1 MISLKVWERCNLK
14 ISVSPENSNTII
26 GILAILFWGTTIA
39 FSRSLTEQLGPL
51 TTASWIYVLSGIWS
65 CIYLFSE
72 PGRIKK
78 TFQLPILYLTGG
90 GTLFILYM
98 VCLYLAVGLAFSRE
112 QVLEVS
118 IINYLWPG
126 LTLIFSLPIL
136 HKKGKISLIPGI
148 VIAFAGFYLATVQ
161 SGMFSWE
168 VFKRNFQV
176 SYLPYLLALMAAV
189 TWGLYSN
196 LVRRWAGHTEG
207 GAVPLFLLV
216 TGLILTII
224 RLIFPEESYWTPRVV
239 LELLYMSVFPTFLA
253 YIFWDRAMRKGNI
266 ILVVSLS
273 YFTPLLS
280 IVITSLYLGV
290 VIKPTLW
297 IACGLVIVG
306 AVICKFSIVD
316 KTQKES
322 TFV

>member
-1 MISLKVWERCNLK
+1 LK

-72 PGRIKK
+72 PRRIKK

-148 VIAFAGFYLATVQ
+148 FIAFAGFYLATVQ

>member
-1 MISLKVWERCNLK
+1 LK

-72 PGRIKK
+72 PGRIKQ

-148 VIAFAGFYLATVQ
+148 FIAFAGFYLATVQ

>member
-1 MISLKVWERCNLK
+1 LKTSTSRENL
-14 ISVSPENSNTII
+14 STIL

-39 FSRSLTEQLGPL
+39 FSRSLTEQLGPI
-51 TTASWIYVLSGIWS
+51 TAASWIYILSGVWG

-72 PGRIKK
+72 SGRIKK
-78 TFQLPILYLTGG
+78 TFQLPILYLVGCG
-90 GTLFILYM
+90 ILFIFYM

-112 QVLEVS
+112 QVIEVS

-136 HKKGKISLIPGI
+136 HKKGKIILIPGI

-168 VFKRNFQV
+168 IFKRNFQV
-176 SYLPYLLALMAAV
+176 SYLPYLLAFMAAI
-189 TWGLYSN
+189 TWALYSN
-196 LVRRWAGHTEG
+196 LVRRWAGHAEG

-216 TGLILTII
+216 TGLVLTII
-224 RLIFPEESYWTPRVV
+224 RFIFPEESSWTPRVIV
-239 LELLYMSVFPTFLA
+239 ELIYMSVFPTFLA
-253 YIFWDRAMRKGNI
+253 YLFWDKAMRKGNI
-266 ILVVSLS
+266 ILVASLS

-280 IVITSLYLGV
+280 IVISSLYLRV

-297 IACGLVIVG
+297 IACGLIIVG
-306 AVICKFSIVD
+306 AVICKFSVID
-316 KTQKES
+316 KIQKES
-322 TFV
+322 I

>member
-1 MISLKVWERCNLK
+1 MK
-14 ISVSPENSNTII
+14 ISISQENLNTIF

-51 TTASWIYVLSGIWS
+51 TAASWIYMLSGIWG
-65 CIYLFSE
+65 CIYLINK
-72 PGRIKK
+72 PGGIKK
-78 TFQLPILYLTGG
+78 IFQLPILYLIGC
-90 GTLFILYM
+90 GTLFIFYM

-112 QVLEVS
+112 QVIEVS

-136 HKKGKISLIPGI
+136 HKKGKIILIPGI
-148 VIAFAGFYLATVQ
+148 VIAFAGFYLATVN

-168 VFKRNFQV
+168 VFKGNFQV
-176 SYLPYLLALMAAV
+176 SYLPYLLAFMAAI

-207 GAVPLFLLV
+207 GAVPLFLLA
-216 TGLILTII
+216 TGLVLTTI
-224 RLIFPEESYWTPRVV
+224 RFVFPEESYWTPQVIV
-239 LELLYMSVFPTFLA
+239 ELLYMSVFPTFLA
-253 YIFWDRAMRKGNI
+253 YTFWDRAMRKGKI
-266 ILVVSLS
+266 ILVVSFS

-280 IVITSLYLGV
+280 IVISSLYLQV
-290 VIKPTLW
+290 AVKANLW
-297 IACGLVIVG
+297 IACGLVIAG
-306 AVICKFSIVD
+306 AVICRFSIID

-322 TFV
+322 TFK

>member
-1 MISLKVWERCNLK
+1 MKTSTSQENL
-14 ISVSPENSNTII
+14 STIL

-51 TTASWIYVLSGIWS
+51 TTASWIYMLSGIWG
-65 CIYLFSE
+65 CIYLISK
-72 PGRIKK
+72 PGEIKK
-78 TFQLPILYLTGG
+78 TFQLPILYLIGC
-90 GTLFILYM
+90 GTLFIFYM

-112 QVLEVS
+112 QVIEVS

-136 HKKGKISLIPGI
+136 HKKGRITLIPGI

-168 VFKRNFQV
+168 VFKGNFQV
-176 SYLPYLLALMAAV
+176 SYLPYLLAFMAAI

-196 LVRRWAGHTEG
+196 LTRRWAGHTEG

-216 TGLILTII
+216 TGLVLTTI
-224 RLIFPEESYWTPRVV
+224 RFMFPEESYWTPRVV
-239 LELLYMSVFPTFLA
+239 VELLYMSIFPTFLA
-253 YIFWDRAMRKGNI
+253 YFFWDMAMRKGKI
-266 ILVVSLS
+266 ILVVSFS

-280 IVITSLYLGV
+280 IIISSLYLRV
-290 VIKPTLW
+290 AVNANLW
-297 IACGLVIVG
+297 VTCGLVIAG
-306 AVICKFSIVD
+306 AIICKFSIID
-316 KTQKES
+316 KIKKES
-322 TFV
+322 AFK

>member
-1 MISLKVWERCNLK
+1 M
-14 ISVSPENSNTII
+14 
-26 GILAILFWGTTIA
+26 LAILFWGTTIA

-51 TTASWIYVLSGIWS
+51 TAASWIYMLSGIWGF
-65 CIYLFSE
+65 IYLINK
-72 PGRIKK
+72 PGGIKK
-78 TFQLPILYLTGG
+78 IFQLPILYLIGC
-90 GTLFILYM
+90 GTLFIFYM

-112 QVLEVS
+112 QVIEVS

-136 HKKGKISLIPGI
+136 HKKGKIILIPGI

-168 VFKRNFQV
+168 VFKGNFQV
-176 SYLPYLLALMAAV
+176 SYLPYLLAFMAAI

-207 GAVPLFLLV
+207 GAVPFFLLA
-216 TGLILTII
+216 TGLVLAII
-224 RLIFPEESYWTPRVV
+224 RFMFPEESYWTPQVIV
-239 LELLYMSVFPTFLA
+239 ELLYMSVFPTFLA
-253 YIFWDRAMRKGNI
+253 YTFWDRAMRKGKI

-280 IVITSLYLGV
+280 IVISSLYLQV

-297 IACGLVIVG
+297 IACGLVIAG
-306 AVICKFSIVD
+306 AVICKFSIID

-322 TFV
+322 AFK

>member
-1 MISLKVWERCNLK
+1 MK
-14 ISVSPENSNTII
+14 ISISQENLNTIY

-65 CIYLFSE
+65 SIYLFSE

-78 TFQLPILYLTGG
+78 TFQLPVLYLIGCG
-90 GTLFILYM
+90 ILFIFYM

-112 QVLEVS
+112 QVIEVS

-136 HKKGKISLIPGI
+136 HKKGKIILIPGI
-148 VIAFAGFYLATVQ
+148 VIAFAGFYLATVN

-168 VFKRNFQV
+168 VFKGNFQV
-176 SYLPYLLALMAAV
+176 SYLPYLLAFMAAI

-216 TGLILTII
+216 TGLVLTTI
-224 RLIFPEESYWTPRVV
+224 RFMFPEESYWTPGVIV
-239 LELLYMSVFPTFLA
+239 ELIYMSVFPTFLA
-253 YIFWDRAMRKGNI
+253 YTFWDRAMRKGKI

-280 IVITSLYLGV
+280 VVISSLYLRV
-290 VIKPTLW
+290 AIKANLW
-297 IACGLVIVG
+297 IACGLVIAG
-306 AVICKFSIVD
+306 AVICKFSIID
-316 KTQKES
+316 KNKKES
-322 TFV
+322 AFK

>member
-1 MISLKVWERCNLK
+1 LKTSISQENL
-14 ISVSPENSNTII
+14 NTIY

-51 TTASWIYVLSGIWS
+51 TAASWIYMLSGIWG
-65 CIYLFSE
+65 CIYLINK
-72 PGRIKK
+72 PGGIKK
-78 TFQLPILYLTGG
+78 TFQLPVLYLIGC
-90 GTLFILYM
+90 GTLFIFYM

-112 QVLEVS
+112 QVIEVS

-126 LTLIFSLPIL
+126 LTLIFSIPIL
-136 HKKGKISLIPGI
+136 NKKGKIILIPGI
-148 VIAFAGFYLATVQ
+148 VIAFVGFYLATVN

-168 VFKRNFQV
+168 AFKGNFQV
-176 SYLPYLLALMAAV
+176 SYLPYLLAFMAAI

-196 LVRRWAGHTEG
+196 LVRRWAGHAEG

-216 TGLILTII
+216 TGLVLTTI
-224 RLIFPEESYWTPRVV
+224 RFMFSEESYWTPRVIV
-239 LELLYMSVFPTFLA
+239 ELLYMSVFPTFLA
-253 YIFWDRAMRKGNI
+253 YIFWDRAMRKGKI

-280 IVITSLYLGV
+280 IVISSLYLQV
-290 VIKPTLW
+290 LIKSTLW
-297 IACGLVIVG
+297 IACGLVIAG
-306 AVICKFSIVD
+306 AVICKFSIID

-322 TFV
+322 AFK

>member
-1 MISLKVWERCNLK
+1 LK
-14 ISVSPENSNTII
+14 ISISQENLNTIL
-26 GILAILFWGTTIA
+26 GMLAILFWGTTIA

-51 TTASWIYVLSGIWS
+51 TAASWIYMLSGIWGF
-65 CIYLFSE
+65 IYLINK
-72 PGRIKK
+72 PGGIKK
-78 TFQLPILYLTGG
+78 IFQLPILYLIGC
-90 GTLFILYM
+90 GTLFIFYM

-112 QVLEVS
+112 QVIEVS

-136 HKKGKISLIPGI
+136 HKKGKIILIPGI

-168 VFKRNFQV
+168 VFKGNFQV
-176 SYLPYLLALMAAV
+176 SYLPYLLAFMAAI

-207 GAVPLFLLV
+207 GAVPFFLLA
-216 TGLILTII
+216 TGLVLAII
-224 RLIFPEESYWTPRVV
+224 RFMFPEESYWTPQVIV
-239 LELLYMSVFPTFLA
+239 ELLYMSVFPTFLA
-253 YIFWDRAMRKGNI
+253 YTFWDRAMRKGKI

-280 IVITSLYLGV
+280 IVISSLYLQV

-297 IACGLVIVG
+297 IACGLVIAG
-306 AVICKFSIVD
+306 AVICKFSIID

-322 TFV
+322 AFK